1 MIRLLGPCYKTGH
14 IDHLATKC
22 TCRDVSYQ
30 ACPPSSRLTYS
41 SFCPTHMHQLTD
53 KARTTLAPPS
63 NLPYA
68 CTSMVW
74 WQPKSN
80 LTTLL
85 RCSMLYFQ
93 QVQALLTLF
102 TKSLFTFPSGYVF
115 ALDIGLICSC
125 RWRLPPNLCSRPEKR
140 DSCSACRARGDAN
153 DKWDSHPH

>member
-1 MIRLLGPCYKTGH
+1 MQRCKLSGLPTFQQTDIFKLLPHTHAPADRQGKNHPGTTKQPTLRLHKYGVV
-14 IDHLATKC
+14 AT
-22 TCRDVSYQ
+22 Q
-30 ACPPSSRLTYS
+30 
-41 SFCPTHMHQLTD
+41 
-53 KARTTLAPPS
+53 
-63 NLPYA
+63 
-68 CTSMVW
+68 
-74 WQPKSN
+74 SN